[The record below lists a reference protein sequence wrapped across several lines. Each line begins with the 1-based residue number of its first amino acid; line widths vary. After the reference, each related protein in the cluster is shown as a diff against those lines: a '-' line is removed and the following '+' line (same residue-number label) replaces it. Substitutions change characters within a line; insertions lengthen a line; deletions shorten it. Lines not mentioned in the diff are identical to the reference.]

1 MSIADLFDLTGRTA
15 LITGGGRGLGLNIA
29 QTLGEAGATV
39 LLSSRKEDTLKE
51 AQDHL
56 ADQGVRADYI
66 AANSSSAQEAQAL
79 ADQAI
84 ERLGHVDILV
94 NNAGATWGAN
104 AEDHPIEAWDKVMDL
119 NVRAPFVLSQRIGA
133 RSMIPRGYGR
143 ILNLASIAG
152 MKANALEGTKTIAY
166 NTSKAAIINFTR
178 ALAAEWAKHGI
189 NVNALAPGFFPS
201 KMTAGTLSGDGLE
214 RLIRRIP
221 QGRIG
226 RDDELKGATLLMVSR
241 AGDHITGQTLAVDG
255 GATAL

>member
-56 ADQGVRADYI
+56 AEQGVRADYI
-66 AANSSSAQEAQAL
+66 TANSSSAEEAQAL

-133 RSMIPRGYGR
+133 KSMIPRGYGR

-166 NTSKAAIINFTR
+166 NTSKAAVINFTR

-201 KMTAGTLSGDGLE
+201 KMTTGTLSGDGLE
-214 RLIRRIP
+214 RLTKRIP

-226 RDDELKGATLLMVSR
+226 REDELKGATLLMVSR

>member
-1 MSIADLFDLTGRTA
+1 M
-15 LITGGGRGLGLNIA
+15 
-29 QTLGEAGATV
+29 
-39 LLSSRKEDTLKE
+39 
-51 AQDHL
+51 
-56 ADQGVRADYI
+56 
-66 AANSSSAQEAQAL
+66 
-79 ADQAI
+79 
-84 ERLGHVDILV
+84 

-133 RSMIPRGYGR
+133 KFMIPRGYGR

-166 NTSKAAIINFTR
+166 NTSKAAVINFTR

-214 RLIRRIP
+214 RLTRRIP
-221 QGRIG
+221 QGRIRQG
-226 RDDELKGATLLMVSR
+226 RRAQGSHTPHGVPRRRPHHGADSGRRRRCHRALTR
-241 AGDHITGQTLAVDG
+241 AGTGIRAPSLVA
-255 GATAL
+255 